1 MMKDTVVNELNT
13 FLEGNYMAI
22 QTYDKYINH
31 VEDARLKKILQEI
44 QQDHKKHA
52 MVIAERI
59 QNLGGMPA
67 KDAGLKGNMAQMMKN
82 LQGTTKD
89 DPSIIKDALV
99 GEERGIKM
107 SQELLEGDLDPESLR
122 IVEEVL
128 ARDEEHVKMLGELL
142 Q

>member
-1 MMKDTVVNELNT
+1 MKDTVVNELNT